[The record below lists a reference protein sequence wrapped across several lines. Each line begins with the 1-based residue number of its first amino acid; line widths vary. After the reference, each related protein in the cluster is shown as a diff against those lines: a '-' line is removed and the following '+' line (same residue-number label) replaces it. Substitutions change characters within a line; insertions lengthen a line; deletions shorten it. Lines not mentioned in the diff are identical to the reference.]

1 MAQQKKWASDSDKLV
16 KATKKLGSVKKNT
29 SQRIR
34 TLTTI
39 DYGTSLV
46 LFIVVV

>member
-16 KATKKLGSVKKNT
+16 KATKKLGSVKKI
-29 SQRIR
+29 QARKEP